1 MRLIFSILA
10 LIFLFFAF
18 PAKAFAIYDP
28 VSVANNRFG
37 IHIID
42 PVDLEDA
49 AKLVN
54 SSAGDWG
61 YVTLV
66 IPQTQRDTKR
76 WQEVFDRARR
86 LHLIPIV
93 RIATKPLGDIWEKP
107 SPGDID
113 GWVSF
118 FNSLNWTT
126 KNRYIVIGNE
136 PNHAKE
142 WGGELNPSE
151 YGNYLH
157 AFSKKLKTS
166 NSNFFIMPAGF
177 DASASNGKA
186 SMSEDS
192 FLREMVE
199 KNQNVFEYVDGW
211 ASHSYP
217 NPNFS
222 GSQDDIGR
230 GTVRTYEWE
239 LRLLK
244 NLGVEKKLPVFITE
258 TGWAHDKGENEKEFE
273 NIEEVTKRLTAS
285 YELAWNDERVVAI
298 TPFILNYQGEP
309 FDVFSWKKKDGTF
322 YEFYYEIQKLPKPRG
337 VPNQTVSVDVL
348 SLVLPPLLPTNE
360 GFVGIVT
367 LKNTGQ
373 SIWKGNEK
381 IYAEN
386 RGFEIILEPRVLFS
400 DIEPGEK
407 SLAVIKVKFKRK

>member
-1 MRLIFSILA
+1 
-10 LIFLFFAF
+10 
-18 PAKAFAIYDP
+18 
-28 VSVANNRFG
+28 
-37 IHIID
+37 
-42 PVDLEDA
+42 
-49 AKLVN
+49 
-54 SSAGDWG
+54 
-61 YVTLV
+61 
-66 IPQTQRDTKR
+66 
-76 WQEVFDRARR
+76 
-86 LHLIPIV
+86 
-93 RIATKPLGDIWEKP
+93 
-107 SPGDID
+107 
-113 GWVSF
+113 
-118 FNSLNWTT
+118 
-126 KNRYIVIGNE
+126 
-136 PNHAKE
+136 
-142 WGGELNPSE
+142 
-151 YGNYLH
+151 
-157 AFSKKLKTS
+157 
-166 NSNFFIMPAGF
+166 
-177 DASASNGKA
+177 
-186 SMSEDS
+186 
-192 FLREMVE
+192 
-199 KNQNVFEYVDGW
+199 
-211 ASHSYP
+211 
-217 NPNFS
+217 
-222 GSQDDIGR
+222 
-230 GTVRTYEWE
+230 
-239 LRLLK
+239 
-244 NLGVEKKLPVFITE
+244 LGVEKKLPVFITE